1 MVSPI
6 WRMVCRSYLEEGT
19 DVKRAAYLERSVERN
34 P

>member
-6 WRMVCRSYLEEGT
+6 WRMVWSSCLEEGT
-19 DVKRAAYLERSVERN
+19 DIKRAAYLERSVDRN